1 MQQALLDNWFLRQD
15 IMDQL
20 LSREED
26 ESEAARFADRVV
38 MIAQNDGAEHQVLED
53 HSIGRSHWSFHSSKK
68 REWTLGILIYQR
80 S

>member
-38 MIAQNDGAEHQVLED
+38 MIAQNDGAEPPGLAAPVATAVAVVL
-53 HSIGRSHWSFHSSKK
+53 
-68 REWTLGILIYQR
+68 
-80 S
+80 